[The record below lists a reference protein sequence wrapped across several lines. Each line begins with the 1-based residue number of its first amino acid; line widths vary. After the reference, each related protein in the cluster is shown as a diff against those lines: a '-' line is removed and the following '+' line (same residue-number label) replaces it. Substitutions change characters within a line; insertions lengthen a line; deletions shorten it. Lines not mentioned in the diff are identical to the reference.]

1 MKRNELTERGY
12 PDSSNMPLG
21 STADLHR
28 STASIGSRA
37 SKRKGNGA
45 LQHEGMPG
53 IDTFYDAFE
62 STNIAGRFGPGKQ
75 TWCFQTAVPRP
86 WQKPPNLN
94 FGHHLGPGDY
104 DIEKSNHNHLLSSS
118 SLSWSGRGR
127 TGPMGNP
134 FDRSRLSPQFASV
147 TSRLVSDSSTK
158 QPSKLV
164 KEDIF
169 VTRSDARRE
178 ALLRNDWSQTLS
190 RRAQHHAVTQTLSRP
205 PPPKIFDFFS
215 GAPATPPMTAP

>member
-1 MKRNELTERGY
+1 
-12 PDSSNMPLG
+12 MPQAG
-21 STADLHR
+21 STTDLNR
-28 STASIGSRA
+28 STASISSRA

-53 IDTFYDAFE
+53 LDTFYDAFE
-62 STNIAGRFGPGKQ
+62 STNIAGRFGPGKP
-75 TWCFQTAVPRP
+75 TWGFQTAVPRP
-86 WQKPPNLN
+86 WQKPPDLSM
-94 FGHHLGPGDY
+94 GRHLGPADY
-104 DIEKSNHNHLLSSS
+104 SPETSNRNHLLSSS

-134 FDRSRLSPQFASV
+134 FDGSRMSSQFASV
-147 TSRLVSDSSTK
+147 TSRLSSDGTTK
-158 QPSKLV
+158 QPSKIV

-169 VTRSDARRE
+169 VLRSDARRE

-190 RRAQHHAVTQTLSRP
+190 RRAQHHAMTASLSRP
-205 PPPKIFDFFS
+205 PPPKVFDFFG